1 MSYGTEWAAAE
12 GTRRRMGRFPCPF
25 FLCSLV
31 QTSVETEVQSRSDQ
45 LSAVQL
51 FEKSWAAQRFVLSLG
66 VKSTRVLQKQTLS
79 ASLRACKYW
88 LSVRFW
94 LVQSV
99 YPKRCLCWT
108 RKSSL
113 PCGSS
118 YLLIVVDGVL
128 NFILMG
134 NNIKT
139 DQLVRRQKC
148 VQPLQIKP
156 FQWEKVKLWF
166 PGFQFDHPKSTRW
179 FGKKENT

>member
-1 MSYGTEWAAAE
+1 
-12 GTRRRMGRFPCPF
+12 MGRSEQLLRGLEGGWGAFLVHFSFVPLFKLQLRQKSSPGVTNCL
-25 FLCSLV
+25 LCSYLK
-31 QTSVETEVQSRSDQ
+31 SPEQ
-45 LSAVQL
+45 LSALCCLWELKALVSFRSKPCL
-51 FEKSWAAQRFVLSLG
+51 P
-66 VKSTRVLQKQTLS
+66 
-79 ASLRACKYW
+79 LRACKYW

-156 FQWEKVKLWF
+156 FQ
-166 PGFQFDHPKSTRW
+166 
-179 FGKKENT
+179 